1 MGRPDDAR
9 AGAERRC
16 AGKLHGLLHKLRDVR
31 GNDKGIGAGV
41 AHAVSLA
48 LSTRSHVALLGYLPS
63 GCRQV
68 DVVAPG

>member
-31 GNDKGIGAGV
+31 GNDKGIGAGRG
-41 AHAVSLA
+41 
-48 LSTRSHVALLGYLPS
+48 TRRKLGFINQISCGSPRLFT
-63 GCRQV
+63 
-68 DVVAPG
+68 